1 VKRLIKEEEMS
12 YRFYPERVEPIGNKA
27 GVADTDMIVPV
38 TGYDGMRVTIPLL
51 SIVTGAT
58 AQVLTV
64 MQVKELDTMT
74 AIDSVAKEVTLE
86 TIETDLTGR
95 YAAMETVDGDWF
107 ISKVTAS
114 AAKVHTIEDAFPAD
128 GLKLTG
134 RFFLFAATD
143 DELNQKASL
152 EASKETILTQ
162 PAPGRF
168 VGRDFCFPVILH
180 MTNDTNALTL
190 QGGMAVYIN
199 R

>member
-1 VKRLIKEEEMS
+1 MS

-51 SIVTGAT
+51 SILTGAT

-64 MQVKELDTMT
+64 LQVKEIDTMT
-74 AIDSVAKEVTLE
+74 VLTSAAKEITLE
-86 TIETDLTGR
+86 TIADDLTGR
-95 YAAMETVDGDWF
+95 YAAMESVDGDWF
-107 ISKVTAS
+107 ISKITAS
-114 AAKVHTIEDAFPAD
+114 AAKVHTMTDAFPAD

-134 RFFLFAATD
+134 RFFLFAPVD
-143 DELNQKASL
+143 DALNQIVSL
-152 EASKETILTQ
+152 EASKETVLTQ
-162 PAPGRF
+162 DAPGRF

-190 QGGMAVYIN
+190 QGGVAVYIN

>member
-1 VKRLIKEEEMS
+1 MS

-38 TGYDGMRVTIPLL
+38 TGYDGMRVTIPQL
-51 SIVTGAT
+51 SILTGAT

-64 MQVKELDTMT
+64 LQVKEIDTMT
-74 AIDSVAKEVTLE
+74 AIDSGAKEVTLE
-86 TIETDLTGR
+86 TIEDDLTGR

-107 ISKVTAS
+107 ISKITAS
-114 AAKVHTIEDAFPAD
+114 ADKVHTMADAFPAD
-128 GLKLTG
+128 GLKVTG
-134 RFFLFAATD
+134 RFFLFAPVD
-143 DELNQKASL
+143 DELNQIVSL
-152 EASKETILTQ
+152 EASKETVLSE

-168 VGRDFCFPVILH
+168 VAEDFCYPLILH
-180 MTNDTNALTL
+180 MTNDTDPLTL